1 MSGRYIDENVKR
13 RLYAESM
20 GYCMNPNCRCNLF
33 AGTGDIIEKA
43 HIDPYCKTADNSF
56 ENLVLLCP
64 NCHTNF
70 DKNNAFTPQ
79 EILSWKKTRQEE
91 LKNFF
96 ENNASKYDAIWVNV
110 CSLANIDYLK
120 MAKKYGI
127 KRRIIHSH
135 NSQNMDSRL
144 RGILHKYN
152 KKRIAYYV
160 TDFWSCSK
168 EASEWFYD
176 SSIIKKSI
184 IISNAIDV
192 EKYCFDDVKRKK
204 LRRDLKWEENY
215 IIGNIGRL
223 HFQKNQMFIL
233 DIFEKLIKKEP
244 KVRLILIGDGEDRTK
259 LEKEIDKKKLN
270 KYVHMAGIQKDICGW
285 LSTFDLFLFPSKF
298 EGLSMAAMEAQA
310 NGVPMLA
317 SDSVIPKE
325 VKINP
330 SFIFW
335 NLENSAESWAE
346 EILNIK
352 ENINRVSQK
361 EIVDNFT
368 MRGYEIHTEAKKLEK
383 LLLNGVVNK

>member
-1 MSGRYIDENVKR
+1 M
-13 RLYAESM
+13 
-20 GYCMNPNCRCNLF
+20 
-33 AGTGDIIEKA
+33 
-43 HIDPYCKTADNSF
+43 
-56 ENLVLLCP
+56 
-64 NCHTNF
+64 
-70 DKNNAFTPQ
+70 
-79 EILSWKKTRQEE
+79 
-91 LKNFF
+91 
-96 ENNASKYDAIWVNV
+96 
-110 CSLANIDYLK
+110 
-120 MAKKYGI
+120 
-127 KRRIIHSH
+127 
-135 NSQNMDSRL
+135 
-144 RGILHKYN
+144 
-152 KKRIAYYV
+152 
-160 TDFWSCSK
+160 
-168 EASEWFYD
+168 
-176 SSIIKKSI
+176 
-184 IISNAIDV
+184 
-192 EKYCFDDVKRKK
+192 
-204 LRRDLKWEENY
+204 KWEENY

-270 KYVHMAGIQKDICGW
+270 KYVYMAGIQKDICGW

-383 LLLNGVVNK
+383 ILLNGVVNK

>member
-1 MSGRYIDENVKR
+1 MYKILVFGMTENPGGV
-13 RLYAESM
+13 ESVI
-20 GYCMNPNCRCNLF
+20 MNYY
-33 AGTGDIIEKA
+33 
-43 HIDPYCKTADNSF
+43 HYM
-56 ENLVLLCP
+56 
-64 NCHTNF
+64 
-70 DKNNAFTPQ
+70 DKNTFHFDFLCNSYNKIAFEE
-79 EILSWKKTRQEE
+79 EIISNGSQTFHFPARSKNYKKYKKE

-270 KYVHMAGIQKDICGW
+270 KYVYMAGIQKDICGW

-368 MRGYEIHTEAKKLEK
+368 MRGYEIHTEA
-383 LLLNGVVNK
+383 